1 MSYGLCYLPITE
13 PKSLINIITKTGKK
27 DQITLRVTVAKSDT
41 EFACKLHRFLAYPSA
56 DKLLKLVKNAGGQ
69 WEKNKELQDEIINIT
84 EKCQVCKIY
93 KKPPPRPVI
102 FLPMASHFQETIAMD
117 LKICHGEN
125 ILHLIDLCTWLSAAT
140 FIPSIIK
147 GNHHQTHFSHMD
159 SCLWHSPEIAHGQW
173 QWVCQ

>member
-93 KKPPPRPVI
+93 KKPPPTSSY
-102 FLPMASHFQETIAMD
+102 FLTYGKPFPRNH
-117 LKICHGEN
+117 CHWPQN
-125 ILHLIDLCTWLSAAT
+125 MSWW
-140 FIPSIIK
+140 K
-147 GNHHQTHFSHMD
+147 
-159 SCLWHSPEIAHGQW
+159 HSPLDWSMHLAICCYIHPKYYKGKPSSNTFFAYG
-173 QWVCQ
+173 